1 MKIKFTKSYSY
12 RITDETL
19 KKLKEKILERYE
31 ENFEEYESNV
41 RIFSID
47 EIPDEVVKKCIL
59 AYIDE
64 MDVFQDNDCAFVFDD
79 YFETMSLN
87 FYGDDLPHLI
97 DDIIQVLIS
106 D

>member
-1 MKIKFTKSYSY
+1 MKIKFTKTFSYQ
-12 RITDETL
+12 ITDETL

-31 ENFEEYESNV
+31 ESFEEYESNV

-47 EIPDEVVKKCIL
+47 EIPDEIVKSCIL

-64 MDVFQDNDCAFVFDD
+64 TDDFQGCDCAFVFDD
-79 YFETMSLN
+79 YFGTMSLN
-87 FYGDDLPHLI
+87 FYGDELPLLI

-106 D
+106 N

>member
-19 KKLKEKILERYE
+19 KQLKEKILERYE

-47 EIPDEVVKKCIL
+47 EISDEVVKECIL

-64 MDVFQDNDCAFVFDD
+64 TDDFQDYDCAFVFDD
-79 YFETMSLN
+79 YFETMSIN
-87 FYGDDLPHLI
+87 FHGDDLPHFI